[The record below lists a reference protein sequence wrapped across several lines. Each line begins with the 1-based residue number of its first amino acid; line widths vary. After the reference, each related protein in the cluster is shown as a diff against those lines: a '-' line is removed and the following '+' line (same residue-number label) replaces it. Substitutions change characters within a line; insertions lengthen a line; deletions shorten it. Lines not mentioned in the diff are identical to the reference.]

1 MWPIIVEN
9 VWSRTCTMAKLNKNV
24 IDTKLIIL
32 LNILGSILGYD
43 DAIFSGYGNRSRQH
57 SVERNHKQ
65 WERKNH
71 MKKGYFASQK
81 K

>member
-1 MWPIIVEN
+1 
-9 VWSRTCTMAKLNKNV
+9 MAKLNKNV

-43 DAIFSGYGNRSRQH
+43 DAIFSGYGSRSRQH

-65 WERKNH
+65 WERKRIIWKKAILPLKNNNH
-71 MKKGYFASQK
+71 
-81 K
+81 